1 MKTQMNKSISRNVH
15 TFVLGVVLLLVFA
28 FGVLPWVADHLPWA
42 ENVAAS
48 VKANGLN
55 ASGLFYT
62 DVDY

>member
-1 MKTQMNKSISRNVH
+1 MKTQTKLSIPRDVR
-15 TFVLGVVLLLVFA
+15 TFIIGVALLLTFA

-42 ENVAAS
+42 EGVAAS